1 MIFLLCAAFFVI
13 GFIVG
18 RAPLLREIDIM
29 ADAINNNCDR
39 NTYDRILN
47 DLENHD
53 G

>member
-1 MIFLLCAAFFVI
+1 MIFLRCVAFFVI

-18 RAPLLREIDIM
+18 RAPLLREIDRV
-29 ADAINNNCDR
+29 ADAIARNCDT
-39 NTYDRILN
+39 NTHQNILN